1 MPEYRNHK
9 QLCGGEI
16 HAAEFT
22 VKYLVIIIN
31 LGLGVN
37 KLLDVQGLRDH
48 DSHGGRRVGQC
59 NFFKFV
65 LMALLVLSD
74 KE

>member
-16 HAAEFT
+16 HAAEFSL
-22 VKYLVIIIN
+22 KYLVIIIN
-31 LGLGVN
+31 IGRGVN
-37 KLLDVQGLRDH
+37 KLLAWLRLCGPACV
-48 DSHGGRRVGQC
+48 SEKGRPMQ
-59 NFFKFV
+59 FFFRFV
-65 LMALLVLSD
+65 LLALLVLSD

>member
-37 KLLDVQGLRDH
+37 KLLDVRGLL
-48 DSHGGRRVGQC
+48 SHAH
-59 NFFKFV
+59 NF
-65 LMALLVLSD
+65 LAS
-74 KE
+74 

>member
-37 KLLDVQGLRDH
+37 KLLDVHGLR
-48 DSHGGRRVGQC
+48 SHAQISW
-59 NFFKFV
+59 
-65 LMALLVLSD
+65 MLSPGY
-74 KE
+74 